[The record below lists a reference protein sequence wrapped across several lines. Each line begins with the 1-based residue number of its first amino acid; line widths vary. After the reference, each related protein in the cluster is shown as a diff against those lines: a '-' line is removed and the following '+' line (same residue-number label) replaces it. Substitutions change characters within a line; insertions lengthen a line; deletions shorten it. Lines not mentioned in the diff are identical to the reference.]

1 MATLTWQDVAG
12 QVRAPD
18 YSDAAALITQGIQG
32 LGKSVAD
39 LGSAPEQR
47 RQAALAKEM
56 MLVDMQA
63 KGVQQR
69 ADLGIQLGKELD
81 VRTEKKDMKEFS
93 KNQSF
98 LEAGARKA
106 AMAGM
111 KLEDYLAND
120 KTFQGMS
127 DGAKAYSASHLS
139 DAYLRG
145 DETRITMEERAK
157 DDAYRAQRD
166 AVQDR
171 QWAANYRLSA
181 ENARLAREERA
192 QAKAAADALKPKVWK
207 TGNDKT
213 DRAMTMLANKTG
225 TQFIEASGA
234 AYADQTIGDVG
245 KGFKN
250 LGAASS
256 LFQQENERRMK
267 AGKPPLPENVLKR
280 VLDYNIGNNTFF
292 DGANNIDDAAFNQL
306 LTAAGDQYDT
316 ALKGREFYEY
326 LSGHVDRGARP
337 DQAAIDRGFNMMFP
351 AKPKPVSVKPT
362 TARRPLDFSM
372 VRPGRD

>member
-18 YSDAAALITQGIQG
+18 YSEASELMTRG
-32 LGKSVAD
+32 LGQISAAVQ
-39 LGSAPEQR
+39 APER
-47 RQAALAKEM
+47 LRQEKLDREMKGLLIQSEMNNQTSNMIDKIDTKLKNEVKE
-56 MLVDMQA
+56 
-63 KGVQQR
+63 R
-69 ADLGIQLGKELD
+69 DL
-81 VRTEKKDMKEFS
+81 KEFS
-93 KNQSF
+93 KNQSY
-98 LEAGARKA
+98 LESASRKA
-106 AMAGM
+106 GMAGIP
-111 KLEDYLAND
+111 LPDFLATD
-120 KTFQGMS
+120 KVFQSMG
-127 DGAKAYSASHLS
+127 DGAKAYSAANLS
-139 DAYLRG
+139 DAYTRG
-145 DETRITMEERAK
+145 DETRISMEERAK
-157 DDAYRAQRD
+157 NDAYRAQRD

-225 TQFIEASGA
+225 TQFNEASGA
-234 AYADQTIGDVG
+234 AYATQTIGDVG

-256 LFQQENERRMK
+256 LFQQENDRRTE
-267 AGKPPLPENVLKR
+267 AGKPRLPENVLKR
-280 VLDYNIGNNTFF
+280 VLDYNVGNNTIF

-316 ALKGREFYEY
+316 AFKGREFYEY
-326 LSGHVDRGARP
+326 LSAHVDRGARP

-351 AKPKPVSVKPT
+351 AKPKLKPVSVKPT
-362 TARRPLDFSM
+362 AARQP
-372 VRPGRD
+372 PGRDYW